1 MNCPEAINVV
11 DVIKDESI
19 IEIKGEI
26 IHCEDDLIEVIIE
39 DDDYEG
45 DYEYDEDEDEIE
57 VEDDYED
64 DVENHIICCISMI
77 IIATMIVAFLCMM

>member
-11 DVIKDESI
+11 DVIKDETI

-26 IHCEDDLIEVIIE
+26 IHCE

-57 VEDDYED
+57 VEE
-64 DVENHIICCISMI
+64 IMK
-77 IIATMIVAFLCMM
+77 MMLKITLFAA

>member
-1 MNCPEAINVV
+1 MNYPEAINVV

-26 IHCEDDLIEVIIE
+26 IHCE

>member
-1 MNCPEAINVV
+1 MNYPEAINVV

-26 IHCEDDLIEVIIE
+26 IHCQDDLVEVSIE
-39 DDDYEG
+39 D
-45 DYEYDEDEDEIE
+45 DEDEDED
-57 VEDDYED
+57 EDDYED

-77 IIATMIVAFLCMM
+77 IIATITVAFLCMM